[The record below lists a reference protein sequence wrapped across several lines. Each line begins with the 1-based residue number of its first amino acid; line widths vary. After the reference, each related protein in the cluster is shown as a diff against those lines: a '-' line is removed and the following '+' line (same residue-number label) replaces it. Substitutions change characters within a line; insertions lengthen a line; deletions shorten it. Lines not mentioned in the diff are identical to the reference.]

1 MSIVVLASCTLD
13 VNLYVDRLPERQGDS
28 FVRHKEIK
36 TGGCAYHVARSI
48 SDCTLCFPLGTGLY
62 SDLVQKDLFNADF
75 DLYLPRTEEESGVCY
90 CLIEPDGERT
100 FLGNHGAEYHYR
112 KEWLEDLDEFD
123 WAYVSG
129 IDMEEKGNTCIL
141 DFIKERNMKFLFAPG
156 PRLREMGDLLDT
168 ILSMKP
174 VLHMNTKE
182 VKDWTGKEKEEGMKE
197 LFAITGMPV
206 IVTDSSNGAYCFDGQ
221 MHFVPTTPI
230 KVKNATGA
238 GDTHAGMCLKGL
250 DLGWSID
257 KMLEEANKKAGEKM
271 LENNK

>member
-36 TGGCAYHVARSI
+36 TGGCGYHVARAI

-141 DFIKERNMKFLFAPG
+141 DFIKERNMKFLFASFG
-156 PRLREMGDLLDT
+156 YHFKYETGTSYEYQRSKRLDRKRKRRGHERIICDYRD
-168 ILSMKP
+168 
-174 VLHMNTKE
+174 
-182 VKDWTGKEKEEGMKE
+182 
-197 LFAITGMPV
+197 
-206 IVTDSSNGAYCFDGQ
+206 
-221 MHFVPTTPI
+221 
-230 KVKNATGA
+230 A
-238 GDTHAGMCLKGL
+238 GHCDRFQ
-250 DLGWSID
+250 
-257 KMLEEANKKAGEKM
+257 
-271 LENNK
+271 